1 MMDMKSKMK
10 DKVAKTMREMKSKAM
25 DKGAAAK
32 PMPMPMP
39 MRGQRTATNA
49 MNKKK

>member
-1 MMDMKSKMK
+1 MMDMKSKMQ
-10 DKVAKTMREMKSKAM
+10 DKVAKTMRDYKAKAM
-25 DKGAAAK
+25 EKGAAAK
-32 PMPMPMP
+32 PLP

>member
-1 MMDMKSKMK
+1 MMDMKSKMQ
-10 DKVAKTMREMKSKAM
+10 DKVAKTMRDYKAKPA
-25 DKGAAAK
+25 DKAAAAK
-32 PMPMPMP
+32 PMP